1 MVIILLYDF
10 EVFAHNT
17 LLGVLDEETGEVTQ
31 LWDINKIK
39 EFTRKNL
46 ENIWVGYNCAHYDHI
61 LLHGI
66 LTGKLTT
73 EERVFACSNSI
84 IHAQDYDIP
93 IFDTLGKYNITDFY
107 QSPILSYDVMG
118 DGSFFSLKQ
127 LEGFLGMSIVESA
140 VPFDI
145 DRKLTEEEKEE
156 VAKYNRA
163 DLYGTLE
170 RFKQRK
176 NTFKTKMLLVKEF
189 KLPINYVC
197 KTNAK
202 LTETILL
209 SQNRGI
215 NTRARKNFQLSTL
228 PCNWDVPELKTIY
241 NFFLEALREL
251 EKHKWD
257 TKKCDKK
264 KLSMELDIIGL
275 THTFALGGVHA
286 GIKNYMCRPEDH
298 KKIVWVDV
306 SSLYPNIL
314 TKWDLLA
321 RQVDRHGCEAFAVMV
336 QTRMDIKKKLHD
348 PSLTKEEKKALKDQA
363 ARYKLVLNTT
373 SGCMKDKFK
382 KIYDPEYN
390 TKMCMLGQLGLM
402 DLVYRLRNAKKKKK
416 PAWAISDDC
425 KSESAKDDSEYYHY
439 FKLIQSN
446 TDGIA
451 LELLTD
457 DAESIIDEVCEGWEK
472 DWRFSLEKTVADNL
486 YEKDVNNYIFK
497 DGTGKIKVKGAYVTK
512 YSEDNE
518 QNTLSILAKAVVNY
532 FLDGT
537 DVRSTICNPEN
548 PATDYQMIKKL
559 GNMYDTPTW
568 KKDSGNEIVQKVNRI
583 FPSVD
588 KSLGGLFKHKRDKE
602 IGSLDKVEGT
612 PEHVLIVNTDIRGKK
627 IGELDNID
635 YEWYVQEAQH
645 RIDDFLRNK
654 ARKKSKKKEGGI
666 MKFERISFAN
676 ILKTLRDYYGS
687 VSKLAK
693 IAGVDRTYLSKYINF
708 TTAEP
713 PSPKILRK
721 IANAS
726 DGLFTYLELMYFC
739 GYFTEEEYD
748 ILYKYK
754 KIREI

>member
-1 MVIILLYDF
+1 MLLYDF
-10 EVFAHNT
+10 EVFKHDT
-17 LLGVLDEETGEVTQ
+17 LLGVLNEETGEVTQ
-31 LWDINKIK
+31 LWDIDEIK
-39 EFTRKNL
+39 SFTRKNL
-46 ENIWVGYNCAHYDHI
+46 ENIWVGYNSAHYDHI

-73 EERVFACSNSI
+73 EDRVFACSNSV

-93 IFDTLGKYNITDFY
+93 VFNVLGKYDIADFY

-127 LEGFLGMSIVESA
+127 LEGFIGMSIVESV

-145 DRKLTEEEKEE
+145 DRKLTEEEKED

-189 KLPINYVC
+189 GLPINYVC

-209 SQNRGI
+209 SQNKGV

-228 PCNWDVPELKTIY
+228 PCNWDVPEIKTVF

-251 EKHKWD
+251 EKHKWE
-257 TKKCDKK
+257 TKKCDKT
-264 KLSMELDIIGL
+264 KLSMNIDILGVE
-275 THTFALGGVHA
+275 HTFALGGVHG
-286 GIKNYMCRPEDH
+286 GIKNYICRPEDG
-298 KKIVWVDV
+298 KKIIWVDV

-314 TKWDLLA
+314 VQWDLLS
-321 RQVDRHGCEAFAVMV
+321 RQIDKRGVEAFRNMV
-336 QTRMDIKKKLHD
+336 QVRMDIKAKMHD
-348 PSLTKEEKKALKDQA
+348 EGLSKEEKKALKDQA
-363 ARYKLVLNTT
+363 ARYKLILNTT
-373 SGCMKDKFK
+373 SGCMKDKYK

-390 TKMCMLGQLGLM
+390 TKMCMLGQLSLL
-402 DLVYRLRNAKKKKK
+402 DLIFRLHNAKPKRRKK
-416 PAWAISDDC
+416 PMWAVDPNTLEGVYKVDDT
-425 KSESAKDDSEYYHY
+425 DVGDY

-451 LELLTD
+451 LELLTA
-457 DAESIIDEVCEGWEK
+457 DAEDIIDRVCKDWEK

-486 YEKDVNNYIFK
+486 YEKDVNNYVFK
-497 DGTGKIKVKGAYVTK
+497 DSGGKVKVKGAYVTK
-512 YSEDNE
+512 YDDGNE
-518 QNTLSILAKAVVNY
+518 QDTLAILAKAVVEY
-532 FLDGT
+532 FLNGVDIRT
-537 DVRSTICNPEN
+537 TICNPEN

-568 KKDSGNEIVQKVNRI
+568 KKESGDEVVQKVNRI

-588 KSLGGLFKHKRDKE
+588 KTLGGLFKHKRDKE

-635 YEWYVQEAQH
+635 YEWYIQEAQK
-645 RIDDFLRNK
+645 RINDFLGIK
-654 ARKKSKKKEGGI
+654 PEKKTRKKKVE
-666 MKFERISFAN
+666 
-676 ILKTLRDYYGS
+676 
-687 VSKLAK
+687 
-693 IAGVDRTYLSKYINF
+693 
-708 TTAEP
+708 
-713 PSPKILRK
+713 
-721 IANAS
+721 
-726 DGLFTYLELMYFC
+726 
-739 GYFTEEEYD
+739 
-748 ILYKYK
+748 
-754 KIREI
+754 